1 MFGFV
6 KTLLP
11 SKVKTKLLVIL
22 GILITVMIVIPV
34 IQIYTSTIRNA
45 LSSSEMSLRSTV
57 FQVRDKMITDKLEQL
72 TLVGV
77 SVVSM
82 PSVQDN
88 VKFQSRSDLLDIT
101 QPLLE
106 RLRKTMEVDVFA
118 FHLPPA
124 KTLLRVEKPDQFDDD
139 VSAIYGSVVEANTE
153 GKQVV
158 GLEMGENGLALR
170 SVVPVLYLNRKHAGT
185 LLLEAPLNDGLAEEI
200 KQFAGMNIS
209 LVIPTADGFRY
220 QAKTHNLSIPE
231 GKYPALRKILDSGE
245 LTVQRVSKNGRDL
258 MTAYLPIQDYTGR
271 NVAIL
276 ALPKDISSVL
286 AAAKRSAL
294 TFAGVGLVALIVIQG
309 IVYLLF
315 HRLIDRNIKQ
325 LTTVLESASRGDLT
339 VLVDNSGI
347 AAVDCSSI
355 MDCGATD
362 CSMYGKKG
370 YCWEEAGSA
379 STHVQCPKILSGEY
393 SSCSE
398 CRKVF
403 GNAVQDEF
411 SELNAYIHAFMGN
424 VRSMVMDIRGSSTN
438 LNGSA
443 DNLRSVSMDID
454 EGTSNAASRAES
466 VAAAAEEMSSNM
478 STVAVATEQ
487 AAANVKVMT
496 SATEEIST
504 SVANIEHSTTQ
515 AKSITTTAVNEAG
528 AVSTKVDEL
537 GSAAHDIGKVTETIA
552 EISEQTNLLALNATI
567 EAARAGEA
575 GKGFAVVANEIKEL
589 ARQTAEATGEIKQ
602 RIDGI
607 QNSTEATVDGIR
619 TISDIITEIDTFV
632 GNITTAVEEQ
642 SSVMAELVENI
653 SETGEGISE
662 VAGNVAQSSRVSS
675 EIAVDIAQVNQTAE
689 EISSGTGKILENGE
703 ELKRLADQLQNQ
715 IEKFKV

>member
-1 MFGFV
+1 MTGFV
-6 KTLLP
+6 RKILP
-11 SKVKTKLLVIL
+11 RKVKTKLLVTL
-22 GILITVMIVIPV
+22 GILITAMVVIPV
-34 IQIYTSTIRNA
+34 VQIYTSTIKNA
-45 LSSSEMSLRSTV
+45 LSGSETSLRSTV
-57 FQVRDKMITDKLEQL
+57 LQVRDKMITDKLEQL

-77 SVVSM
+77 SVASM

-101 QPLLE
+101 RPLLE
-106 RLRKTMEVDVFA
+106 QLRKTMDVDAFG

-124 KTLLRVEKPDQFDDD
+124 KTLLRVEDPEQFDDD
-139 VSAIYGSVVEANTE
+139 VSAVYGAIVQANKE
-153 GKQVV
+153 EKQVV
-158 GLEMGENGLALR
+158 GLELGANGLALR
-170 SVVPVLYLNRKHAGT
+170 AVVPVLYLNRKHAGT
-185 LLLEAPLNDGLAEEI
+185 VLLEAPINDTLVGEI
-200 KQFAGMNIS
+200 KNLTGMNIS
-209 LVIPTADGFRY
+209 LVIPDGKGFRY
-220 QAKTHNLSIPE
+220 QAKTHNLTIPE
-231 GKYPALRKILDSGE
+231 KKFTALREILDSGE
-245 LTVQRVSKNGRDL
+245 LKVQRVSKNGREL
-258 MTAYLPIQDYTGR
+258 MTAYLPIPDYTGK
-271 NVAIL
+271 NVGIL
-276 ALPKDISSVL
+276 ALPKDISAVL
-286 AAAKRSAL
+286 STAKRSAL

-315 HRLIDRNIKQ
+315 QRLVDANIRQ

-339 VLVDNSGI
+339 ESVDNNGI
-347 AAVDCSSI
+347 ASVDCSSI
-355 MDCGATD
+355 MECGKTD
-362 CSMYGKKG
+362 CSMYGKTG

-403 GNAVQDEF
+403 GNAVDDEF

-424 VRSMVMDIRGSSTN
+424 VRSMVQDIRGSSAN

-443 DNLRSVSMDID
+443 ENLRAVSMDID
-454 EGTSNAASRAES
+454 EGSTNAASRAES

-496 SATEEIST
+496 SATEEISG
-504 SVANIEHSTTQ
+504 SVANIEKSTNQ
-515 AKSITTTAVNEAG
+515 AKSITTTAVNEA
-528 AVSTKVDEL
+528 AVVSAKVDEL

-607 QNSTEATVDGIR
+607 QNSTEVTVDGIR
-619 TISDIITEIDTFV
+619 TISNIILEIDTFV

-642 SSVMAELVENI
+642 GAVMTELVANI
-653 SETGEGISE
+653 SETGEGINE
-662 VAGNVAQSSRVSS
+662 VATNVAQSSRVSG

-689 EISSGTGKILENGE
+689 EISTGTGKILENGE
-703 ELKRLADQLQNQ
+703 ELKRLSDQLQYQ